1 MTIFLVI
8 FGVCFIIV
16 LTYVVIIYNRLIR
29 QAKNIRD
36 AWSNTL
42 TSLSKRHDA
51 VKNLVKTVE
60 KSSIHEKDLQIAIVA
75 TSRGDIGE
83 VNISEKPV
91 SKAITILVESQ
102 PKLTAGAN
110 FKDLFS
116 QLVAVENDVQGN
128 RLVYNRAVATY
139 LTTLRTFPVSFV
151 AYGFRFVPVEFFD
164 PDPDQPQS

>member
-60 KSSIHEKDLQIAIVA
+60 KSSIHEKDLQTAVVA
-75 TSRGDIGE
+75 TSNGDIDE
-83 VNISEKPV
+83 INVSEKPI
-91 SKAITILVESQ
+91 SSAITMLVESQ
-102 PKLTAGAN
+102 PKLTAGTN
-110 FKDLFS
+110 FKDLVS
-116 QLVAVENDVQGN
+116 QLVAVENDLQGN